1 MRAKHFCF
9 VLTTISNLRRRFGTS
24 KMHLI
29 PLSGLGDVRYKAEV
43 LLLLIHC

>member
-9 VLTTISNLRRRFGTS
+9 VFTTISNLRRIFGTS
-24 KMHLI
+24 KMHLS
-29 PLSGLGDVRYKAEV
+29 PLSGLGDVRYKAGI